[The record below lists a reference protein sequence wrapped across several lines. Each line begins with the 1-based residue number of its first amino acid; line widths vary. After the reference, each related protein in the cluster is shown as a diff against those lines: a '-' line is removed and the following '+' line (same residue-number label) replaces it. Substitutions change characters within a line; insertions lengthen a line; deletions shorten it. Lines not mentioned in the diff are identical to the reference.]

1 MAYTE
6 LQKRQH
12 IRELQMFLHGISHTA
27 PLPHLIPDGIYGVQ
41 TAEVVRQFQQQN
53 HLPETGKADT
63 ETWNALAQAYLQ
75 DVRPPTMHLTLFP
88 TGVSAYAPGDS
99 GSAVFLI
106 QGILQAL
113 RAAFPEISPVASSGT
128 YDAATQHAVRQF
140 QDYTPLPS
148 DGIVDAATWN
158 HLLAALGEEI
168 HSTAHVR
175 RT

>member
-41 TAEVVRQFQQQN
+41 TAEAVRQFQQQN

-75 DVRPPTMHLTLFP
+75 DVRPPTMHLTPFP
-88 TGVSAYAPGDS
+88 TGVSAYAPG
-99 GSAVFLI
+99 I
-106 QGILQAL
+106 
-113 RAAFPEISPVASSGT
+113 P
-128 YDAATQHAVRQF
+128 AVRF
-140 QDYTPLPS
+140 S
-148 DGIVDAATWN
+148 SFRGSCR
-158 HLLAALGEEI
+158 
-168 HSTAHVR
+168 HSVPPFR
-175 RT
+175 RFLR